1 MGNKIIFVSGSK
13 GGVGKSAMCAAAI
26 DYFMKNSP
34 DRPAILI
41 ESDTSNPDIFKT
53 YAGVVQAESFDLS
66 QKEGW
71 IQLLN
76 FTHANPDNPVI
87 VNTRA
92 ADIDGVKQFG
102 SLLMTAL
109 PELGRELVTL
119 WVINRQRD
127 SLELLKQ
134 YREHINVGSVH
145 VVRNLHW
152 GKAEQF
158 ELFNGSKIK
167 SEIEA
172 AGGKVINFPDLADR
186 VADIMANKRMPI
198 SQATTELDFGER
210 IELTRWR
217 NEAHAALKPVLE

>member
-13 GGVGKSAMCAAAI
+13 GGVGKSAVCGSAV
-26 DYFMKNSP
+26 DYLVEHSTDSP
-34 DRPAILI
+34 PLLV
-41 ESDTSNPDIFKT
+41 ESDTSNPDIFKA
-53 YAGVVQAESFDLS
+53 YSGVVQAESLDLS
-66 QKEGW
+66 EKDGW

-76 FTHANPDNPVI
+76 FTHATAGPVI

-109 PELGRELVTL
+109 PELKRDLVTL

-158 ELFNGSKIK
+158 DLFNSSKIK
-167 SEIEA
+167 GEVEA
-172 AGGKVINFPDLADR
+172 AGGKVVDFPDLADR
-186 VADIMANKRMPI
+186 VADLMSNKRMPI
-198 SQATTELDFGER
+198 SLAASELDFGER

-217 NEAHAALKPVLE
+217 KEAHSALKPVLE

>member
-1 MGNKIIFVSGSK
+1 MENNIYFISNSK
-13 GGVGKSAMCAAAI
+13 GGVGKSATSAAAI
-26 DYFMKNSP
+26 DYSIKNSP
-34 DRPAILI
+34 DNPAICV
-41 ESDTSNPDIFKT
+41 ETDTSNPDIFKT
-53 YAGVVQAESFDLS
+53 YSGLVKAVSLDLS
-66 QKEGW
+66 QKQGW
-71 IQLLN
+71 IELLN

-109 PELGRELVTL
+109 PELGRKLVTL

-152 GKAEQF
+152 GKPEQF

-167 SEIEA
+167 GEIEA
-172 AGGKVINFPDLADR
+172 AGGKVIDLPDLADR
-186 VADIMANKRMPI
+186 VSDIMSNKRLPI
-198 SQATTELDFGER
+198 SQAATELDFGER
-210 IELTRWR
+210 IELARWR
-217 NEAHAALKPVLE
+217 NEAHAALKSILM